1 MYEILWLSHG
11 RIVWYFT
18 IEFQREPT
26 FMRFTDTAGVC
37 QGGVENA
44 DQIDLTD
51 TGTCGYS
58 L

>member
-1 MYEILWLSHG
+1 
-11 RIVWYFT
+11 
-18 IEFQREPT
+18 
-26 FMRFTDTAGVC
+26 MRFTDTAGVC